1 MIPFVIIP
9 HTNYFPINSPATP
22 GLPYTTPGLPYADT
36 QVTHDAF
43 CEVQVTSLSRLPYAL
58 ETPYF
63 DEVHLAYSWITL
75 NHSSVTLLTH
85 LDYPVAYSWITL
97 DHSSVTLLT
106 LGLPRSTLWLPY
118 VFLVSISCGSFPG
131 GLPCDGPTPRVDC
144 LPSRLRGLS
153 RREKERK
160 KKSNFTPRAYTS
172 GLPYARIFLLLIIPH
187 SLP

>member
-63 DEVHLAYSWITL
+63 DEVHLAQ
-75 NHSSVTLLTH
+75 
-85 LDYPVAYSWITL
+85 LDYPEP
-97 DHSSVTLLT
+97 LLGYPAHT
-106 LGLPRSTLWLPY
+106 LGLPRSIQLDY
-118 VFLVSISCGSFPG
+118 PG
-131 GLPCDGPTPRVDC
+131 PLLGYPAHTWTTP
-144 LPSRLRGLS
+144 
-153 RREKERK
+153 
-160 KKSNFTPRAYTS
+160 
-172 GLPYARIFLLLIIPH
+172 
-187 SLP
+187 